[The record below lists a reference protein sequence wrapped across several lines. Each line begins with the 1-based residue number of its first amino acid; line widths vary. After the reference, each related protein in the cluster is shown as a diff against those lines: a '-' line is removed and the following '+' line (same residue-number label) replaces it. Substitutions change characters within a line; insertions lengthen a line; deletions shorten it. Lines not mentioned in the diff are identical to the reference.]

1 MQNPIDIGTNRQ
13 LFLDDLIIDTKS
25 GVRRTM
31 HSPTRRET
39 VLVGDKPWD
48 EASVAYMSVI
58 RDGDLYR
65 GYYRCYHLGSDQ
77 APKPRHTAYAESLDG
92 IHWEKPNLGL
102 CEFNGSKDNN
112 LIWMGPGANFCVF
125 IDTNPAEP
133 PERRYKA
140 VIRTGRIE
148 GEALGA
154 PGPCVLALSSPD
166 GINWAQMQDGPILTD
181 DPFDSY
187 NVAFWD
193 EWTKQYVIYT
203 RGVGGSDG
211 TFKGGVRWIRRAT
224 SDDFINWSGL
234 ELIDTG
240 EVPSE
245 HLYTNACVPYDRSP
259 GTYVMF
265 PSRLVLKH
273 TPDPDWPNG
282 PGVNDIVFMSSRDGI
297 TWDRTFKEA
306 FIRPGLDKENWHER
320 GIYFERGIFQTSE
333 DTLSMY
339 CSDHWRYPT
348 TRISRY
354 TLRTDGFVSV
364 NAGYRGG
371 EFTTKPLVF
380 EGSELEVNYSTSAV
394 GSIQV
399 EIQDDQGRPQQQFA
413 LADSPEQF
421 GDKIDHRVTWS
432 GGPDVSSFAGRTV
445 RLRFVL
451 KDADLYAFKFN

>member
-1 MQNPIDIGTNRQ
+1 
-13 LFLDDLIIDTKS
+13 
-25 GVRRTM
+25 M

-48 EASVAYMSVI
+48 EASVAFMSII

-65 GYYRCYHLGSDQ
+65 GYYRCDHQGSDRVSN
-77 APKPRHTAYAESLDG
+77 PRHTAYAESAEG
-92 IHWEKPNLGL
+92 IHWEKPSLGL
-102 CEFNGSKDNN
+102 YEFNGSTDNN

-125 IDTNPAEP
+125 IDNNPAEP

-140 VIRTGRIE
+140 VVRTGRVE

-166 GINWAQMQDGPILTD
+166 GIKWDLMQDAPILTD

-240 EVPSE
+240 EMPSE

-259 GTYVMF
+259 RHVPDVPFPPCPGAHAQPRLAERTGGQRHRLDEQPGRNHMGPHVQGGVLFVLDSTRKTGTRGGYT
-265 PSRLVLKH
+265 SS
-273 TPDPDWPNG
+273 G
-282 PGVNDIVFMSSRDGI
+282 ESSRPR
-297 TWDRTFKEA
+297 RT
-306 FIRPGLDKENWHER
+306 P
-320 GIYFERGIFQTSE
+320 
-333 DTLSMY
+333 
-339 CSDHWRYPT
+339 
-348 TRISRY
+348 
-354 TLRTDGFVSV
+354 
-364 NAGYRGG
+364 
-371 EFTTKPLVF
+371 
-380 EGSELEVNYSTSAV
+380 
-394 GSIQV
+394 
-399 EIQDDQGRPQQQFA
+399 
-413 LADSPEQF
+413 
-421 GDKIDHRVTWS
+421 
-432 GGPDVSSFAGRTV
+432 
-445 RLRFVL
+445 
-451 KDADLYAFKFN
+451 